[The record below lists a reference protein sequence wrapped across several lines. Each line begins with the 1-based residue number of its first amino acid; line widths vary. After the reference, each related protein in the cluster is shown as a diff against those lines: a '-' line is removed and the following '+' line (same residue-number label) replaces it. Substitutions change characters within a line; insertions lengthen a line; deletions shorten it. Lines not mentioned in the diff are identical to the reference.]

1 MPNLN
6 LRERLID
13 PNSPDRR
20 PRRAA
25 YALPTLFTAGNIY
38 LGFVAIA
45 ESLQGASAFAS
56 QSPGGA
62 AHFAFAAKAI
72 GWAILLDG
80 LDGRIARMTNTV
92 SEFGKE
98 MDSLA
103 DVVTFG
109 LAPAVLAY
117 AWGMQ
122 LVHFPVELPW
132 LQKNMPNIGIF
143 VSFLF
148 LLCGSLRLARFN
160 VQKNPKPSNPGRPD
174 RKYFVGMAIPA
185 AAGVLASI
193 IYYVDGEPLRLWPQ
207 MMAWVALLAAE
218 AFLMV
223 STWRYPSFKDI
234 NLLRPRSP
242 FSFVAVAVVLYL
254 LWNFSQPALLGLSI
268 VYMSSGI
275 VIRVGGF
282 IRRRIR
288 PTAPPP
294 PVAPETSALA

>member
-1 MPNLN
+1 MPNLSF
-6 LRERLID
+6 RERLID
-13 PNSPDRR
+13 PKSPDRR

-25 YALPTLFTAGNIY
+25 YALPTLFTAGNVF
-38 LGFVAIA
+38 LGFVAIT
-45 ESLQGASAFAS
+45 ESLKGASAYSAGQIGSEHFVLAS
-56 QSPGGA
+56 
-62 AHFAFAAKAI
+62 KAI

-103 DVVTFG
+103 DVITFG

-122 LVHFPVELPW
+122 LVAMPPDLPW
-132 LQKNMPNIGIF
+132 LQKNLPNVGVFI
-143 VSFLF
+143 SFLF

-160 VQKNPKPSNPGRPD
+160 VQKNPRPSNPGRSD

-185 AAGVLASI
+185 AAGVVASI
-193 IYYVDGEPLRLWPQ
+193 IYYLDGDPLRIWVH
-207 MMAWVALLAAE
+207 MAAWLGLLASC

-223 STWRYPSFKDI
+223 SAWRYPSFKEI
-234 NLLRPRSP
+234 NLLRPRS
-242 FSFVAVAVVLYL
+242 SISYVVVAVVIYIF
-254 LWNFSQPALLGLSI
+254 WNFSQPALLALSM
-268 VYMSSGI
+268 VYMGSGI
-275 VIRVGGF
+275 LIRMGGI

-288 PTAPPP
+288 PSQPSN
-294 PVAPETSALA
+294 PEPEHQVG

>member
-13 PNSPDRR
+13 PTSPDRR

-38 LGFVAIA
+38 LGFVAIT
-45 ESLQGASAFAS
+45 ESLKGASAYSAGQIGTEHFVLAS
-56 QSPGGA
+56 
-62 AHFAFAAKAI
+62 KAI

-103 DVVTFG
+103 DVITFG
-109 LAPAVLAY
+109 LAPSVLAY

-122 LVHFPVELPW
+122 LVTMPTELPW
-132 LQKNMPNIGIF
+132 LAKNLPNVGVFI
-143 VSFLF
+143 SFLF

-160 VQKNPKPSNPGRPD
+160 VQKNPKPSNPGKPD

-185 AAGVLASI
+185 AAGVVAAI
-193 IYYVDGEPLRLWPQ
+193 IYYLDGEPLRLWVH
-207 MMAWVALLAAE
+207 MIAWLLLLAAC

-223 STWRYPSFKDI
+223 SAWRYPSFKEI
-234 NLLRPRSP
+234 NLLRPRS
-242 FSFVAVAVVLYL
+242 SISYVVVAVVIYI
-254 LWNFSQPALLGLSI
+254 LWNFSQPALLALSM
-268 VYMSSGI
+268 VYMGSGI
-275 VIRVGGF
+275 VTRIGGV

-288 PTAPPP
+288 PSPPRN
-294 PVAPETSALA
+294 PEPEHQVG

>member
-13 PNSPDRR
+13 PSSPDRR
-20 PRRAA
+20 PRRSA
-25 YALPTLFTAGNIY
+25 YALPTLFTAGNVY
-38 LGFVAIA
+38 LGFVAITEA
-45 ESLQGASAFAS
+45 LR
-56 QSPGGA
+56 GA
-62 AHFAFAAKAI
+62 AAFSAGAPGSEHFVIASKAI

-103 DVVTFG
+103 DVITFG

-122 LVHFPVELPW
+122 LVPMPADLPW
-132 LQKNMPNIGIF
+132 LQKHLPNVGVF
-143 VSFLF
+143 LAFLF

-160 VQKNPKPSNPGRPD
+160 VQHNPKPSNPGRPD

-185 AAGVLASI
+185 AAGVVAAI
-193 IYYVDGEPLRLWPQ
+193 VYYLDGEPLRNWVH
-207 MMAWVALLAAE
+207 MVAWLAILASC

-223 STWRYPSFKDI
+223 STWRYPSFKEI
-234 NLLRPRSP
+234 NLLRPRS
-242 FSFVAVAVVLYL
+242 SISYVVVAAVIYV
-254 LWNFSQPALLGLSI
+254 LWNFSQSALLALAL
-268 VYMSSGI
+268 VYMGSGI
-275 VIRVGGF
+275 VIRIAGAV
-282 IRRRIR
+282 RRRIR
-288 PTAPPP
+288 PAQTPPN
-294 PVAPETSALA
+294 PEPEHQVG

>member
-13 PNSPDRR
+13 PKSPDRQ

-38 LGFVAIA
+38 LGFVAIS
-45 ESLQGASAFAS
+45 ESLQGVTAY
-56 QSPGGA
+56 A
-62 AHFAFAAKAI
+62 AGIPDGNLHFATAAKAI

-103 DVVTFG
+103 DVITFG
-109 LAPAVLAY
+109 LAPAVLGY

-122 LVHFPVELPW
+122 RVQMPPELPW
-132 LQKNMPNIGIF
+132 IEKNLPGIGVF
-143 VSFLF
+143 VAFLF

-185 AAGVLASI
+185 AAGVVASI
-193 IYYVDGEPLRLWPQ
+193 IYFLDGEPLRMWVHMLG
-207 MMAWVALLAAE
+207 WVALLALQ

-234 NLLRPRSP
+234 NLLRPRTP
-242 FSFVAVAVVLYL
+242 LSFLVVAIVLYL
-254 LWNFSQPALLGLSI
+254 IWNFSQPALLAMSV

-275 VIRVGGF
+275 VIRIGGM
-282 IRRRIR
+282 IRRKLR
-288 PTAPPP
+288 PSPPP
-294 PVAPETSALA
+294 PAPETPAAAV